1 MTNLREKALGYL
13 RTNWGAPFVLAF
25 IVLLIAS
32 AALLGAGRS
41 STANSIAV
49 YAFYALVLGV
59 VLQIASYIRYGE
71 SEQKEPTSYIP
82 SSTAPPRSFRP
93 GKRTL
98 AVVVL
103 IIVIAAGIGSAIYYV
118 QLSNSHT
125 SHTTTTSTSRII
137 GPLSLGIG
145 FIKELPLP
153 QNGVQIILGVNQ
165 TGGIQPYNFSVYWS
179 DGTNQSNDIGI
190 FIRTF
195 FSNQSIPGT
204 AEIFVKSSD
213 GQSATVLAQIPSV
226 NRTTTTTSLTTSIPT
241 VTFIESGLKRGAH
254 WSVTLPETVY
264 RSNTSQIVFS
274 YFAGKP
280 FSYVISGPYDTK
292 NFAWAFIPSPQ
303 SGTINVNNTDIQ
315 ISVAFSN
322 KSVFTPPNQ
331 LFIMTSPPT
340 ALSSGAGIEQLSVTY
355 LNTFPD
361 QVEGIVFATV
371 RNSGTGS
378 ISVQTATI
386 SPLASSLQTINLVF
400 NGLKSG
406 NYSASIFVESSDGIL
421 LSGTT
426 NSTFAITG

>member
-71 SEQKEPTSYIP
+71 SEPQEEPTSYIP

-98 AVVVL
+98 AIVVVAIVL
-103 IIVIAAGIGSAIYYV
+103 IAGIGSAIYYKP
-118 QLSNSHT
+118 T
-125 SHTTTTSTSRII
+125 ITTTTHTTTHTI
-137 GPLSLGIG
+137 GPLSAGVNFIVPRLGPNNSVQLTIG
-145 FIKELPLP
+145 INETGGLAPYNFTAYWSD
-153 QNGVQIILGVNQ
+153 GVNQ
-165 TGGIQPYNFSVYWS
+165 T
-179 DGTNQSNDIGI
+179 NDVGV
-190 FIRTF
+190 FIRSF
-195 FSNQSIPGT
+195 FSNQSVPNT
-204 AEIFVKSSD
+204 VKVIVQSAD

-241 VTFIESGLKRGAH
+241 VTFIESGLKQGAH

-303 SGTINVNNTDIQ
+303 SGTISVNNTDIQ
-315 ISVAFSN
+315 IIVAFSN